1 MVLGCF
7 GFNVYLDYL
16 FSNQLVMA
24 IIKNGVNG
32 TVSGKAGSVVFVLTK
47 TGNYVRSLPRVK
59 KREPSPE
66 QLLSRTRFKIVR
78 SHISMLN
85 PIIKIG
91 YKAYSYPKRA
101 YDGAMSYNLNEA
113 LMQEGDG
120 FVVDWKKFM
129 VAKGSPNP
137 ITSYTMDFDQEN
149 GVLQVTWE
157 YDAYL
162 EKKFDTR
169 SYDSF
174 LVLYSAADNGVE
186 YALLTNESKNSL
198 ISGKQDINIPEHT
211 KEATYEVYIFFVESY
226 GGGNTDS
233 LHLGKIDV

>member
-1 MVLGCF
+1 
-7 GFNVYLDYL
+7 
-16 FSNQLVMA
+16 MA

-59 KREPSPE
+59 KRAPTPE

-85 PIIKIG
+85 PIINIG

-101 YDGAMSYNLNEA
+101 YDVAMSYNLNEA
-113 LMQEGDG
+113 LVQEENG
-120 FVVDWKKFM
+120 FVVDWQKFM

-149 GVLQVTWE
+149 QVLRVTWE

-169 SYDSF
+169 YYDS
-174 LVLYSAADNGVE
+174 LLILYSAEDDGAE
-186 YALLTNESKNSL
+186 YPLLMNDSKDSL
-198 ISGKQDINIPEHT
+198 ISGKQNVMIPKRT
-211 KEATYEVYIFFVESY
+211 KEVTYEVFIFFVESY

-233 LHLGKIDV
+233 MHLGKIKV

>member
-1 MVLGCF
+1 
-7 GFNVYLDYL
+7 
-16 FSNQLVMA
+16 MA

-59 KREPSPE
+59 KRAPTPE
-66 QLLSRTRFKIVR
+66 QLLNRTRFKIVR

-85 PIIKIG
+85 PIINIG

-101 YDGAMSYNLNEA
+101 YDVAMSYNLNEA
-113 LMQEGDG
+113 LVQEENG
-120 FVVDWKKFM
+120 FVVDWQKFM

-137 ITSYTMDFDQEN
+137 ITSYTMDFDQESQ
-149 GVLQVTWE
+149 VLRVTWE

-169 SYDSF
+169 YYDS
-174 LVLYSAADNGVE
+174 LLILYSAEDDGAE
-186 YALLTNESKNSL
+186 YPLLMNDSKDSL
-198 ISGKQDINIPEHT
+198 ISGKQNVMIPKRT
-211 KEATYEVYIFFVESY
+211 KEVTYEVFTPY
-226 GGGNTDS
+226 
-233 LHLGKIDV
+233 

>member
-1 MVLGCF
+1 
-7 GFNVYLDYL
+7 
-16 FSNQLVMA
+16 MA

-59 KREPSPE
+59 KRAPTPE

-85 PIIKIG
+85 PIINIG

-101 YDGAMSYNLNEA
+101 YDVAMSYNLNEA
-113 LMQEGDG
+113 LVQEENG
-120 FVVDWKKFM
+120 FVVDWQKFM
-129 VAKGSPNP
+129 IAKGSPNP

-149 GVLQVTWE
+149 QVLRVTWE

-169 SYDSF
+169 YYDSL
-174 LVLYSAADNGVE
+174 LVLYSAEDDGAE
-186 YALLTNESKNSL
+186 YPLLMNDSKDSL
-198 ISGKQDINIPEHT
+198 ISGKQNVMIPKRT
-211 KEATYEVYIFFVESY
+211 KEVTYEVFTPY
-226 GGGNTDS
+226 
-233 LHLGKIDV
+233 

>member
-1 MVLGCF
+1 
-7 GFNVYLDYL
+7 
-16 FSNQLVMA
+16 MA
-24 IIKNGVNG
+24 IIKNGING
-32 TVSGKAGSVVFVLTK
+32 AVSGKAGSVVFVLTK

-59 KREPSPE
+59 KREPTPE
-66 QLLSRTRFKIVR
+66 QLRSRTRFKMVR
-78 SHISMLN
+78 SHISLLN

-101 YDGAMSYNLNEA
+101 YDVAMSYNLNAA
-113 LMQEGDG
+113 LIEKEDG
-120 FVVDWKKFM
+120 FVVDWQKFM

-137 ITSYTMDFDQEN
+137 ITSYTMDLDQEN
-149 GVLQVTWE
+149 RVLQVTWE
-157 YDAYL
+157 YDPYL

-174 LVLYSAADNGVE
+174 LILYNAADNGAE
-186 YALLTNESKNSL
+186 YPLLMNDSKNSL
-198 ISGKQDINIPEHT
+198 IAGKQDLNIPAHR

-233 LHLGKIDV
+233 LHLGKIQV

>member
-1 MVLGCF
+1 
-7 GFNVYLDYL
+7 
-16 FSNQLVMA
+16 MA

-32 TVSGKAGSVVFVLTK
+32 TVSGKAGSVVFVSTK

-66 QLLSRTRFKIVR
+66 QLLSRTRFKTVR
-78 SHISMLN
+78 SHISLLN
-85 PIIKIG
+85 PIIKLG

-101 YDGAMSYNLNEA
+101 YDVAMSYNLNHA
-113 LMQEGDG
+113 IMQEGDS
-120 FVVDWKKFM
+120 FVVDWQKFM

-149 GVLQVTWE
+149 QMLQVTWE

-162 EKKFDTR
+162 EKKFDTGT
-169 SYDSF
+169 YDSF
-174 LVLYSAADNGVE
+174 LILYSAADYGAE
-186 YALLTNESKNSL
+186 YPIFTNDSKNNL
-198 ISGKQDINIPEHT
+198 IAGRQNIEIPKHK
-211 KEATYEVYIFFVESY
+211 KEVTYEVYIFFVESY

-233 LHLGKIDV
+233 LHLGTVKI

>member
-1 MVLGCF
+1 
-7 GFNVYLDYL
+7 
-16 FSNQLVMA
+16 MA

-47 TGNYVRSLPRVK
+47 TGNYVRALPRVK
-59 KREPSPE
+59 KRDPSPE
-66 QLLSRTRFKIVR
+66 QLLNRTRFKIVR
-78 SHISMLN
+78 SHISLLN

-91 YKAYSYPKRA
+91 FKAYSYPKRA

-113 LMQEGDG
+113 LIQKEDD
-120 FVVDWKKFM
+120 FTVDWQKFM
-129 VAKGSPNP
+129 IAKGSPNP

-149 GVLQVTWE
+149 RALRVTWE

-169 SYDSF
+169 FYDSF
-174 LVLYSAADNGVE
+174 LVLYNAAGNGVE
-186 YALLTNESKNSL
+186 YPLLTNDSKNSL
-198 ISGKQDINIPEHT
+198 TAGKQDIIISKHG

-226 GGGNTDS
+226 GGRNTDS
-233 LHLGKIDV
+233 LHLGSVKV

>member
-1 MVLGCF
+1 
-7 GFNVYLDYL
+7 
-16 FSNQLVMA
+16 MA
-24 IIKNGVNG
+24 IIKNGING

-59 KREPSPE
+59 KRPPTPE
-66 QLLSRTRFKIVR
+66 QLLCRTRFTIVR
-78 SHISMLN
+78 SHISLLN

-101 YDGAMSYNLNEA
+101 YDVAMSYNLNEA
-113 LMQEGDG
+113 LIQKEDG
-120 FVVDWKKFM
+120 FVVNWQKFM

-137 ITSYTMDFDQEN
+137 ITSYTMDFDQEDR
-149 GVLQVTWE
+149 VLQVTWE
-157 YDAYL
+157 YDTYL

-174 LVLYSAADNGVE
+174 LILYNAADSGAE
-186 YALLTNESKNSL
+186 YPLLMNDSKNRL
-198 ISGKQDINIPEHT
+198 IAGKQHLNIPAHR
-211 KEATYEVYIFFVESY
+211 KEATYEVYLFFVESY

-233 LHLGKIDV
+233 LHLGKIQV

>member
-1 MVLGCF
+1 
-7 GFNVYLDYL
+7 
-16 FSNQLVMA
+16 MA

-59 KREPSPE
+59 KRAPTPE
-66 QLLSRTRFKIVR
+66 QLLNRTRFKIVR

-85 PIIKIG
+85 PIINIG
-91 YKAYSYPKRA
+91 FKAYSYPKRA
-101 YDGAMSYNLNEA
+101 YDVAMSYNLNEA
-113 LMQEGDG
+113 LIQEENG
-120 FVVDWKKFM
+120 FVVDWQKFM
-129 VAKGSPNP
+129 IAKGSPNP

-149 GVLQVTWE
+149 HVLRVTWE

-169 SYDSF
+169 YYDSL
-174 LVLYSAADNGVE
+174 LVLYSAEDDGAE
-186 YALLTNESKNSL
+186 YPLLMNDSKDSL
-198 ISGKQDINIPEHT
+198 ISGKQNVMIPKRT
-211 KEATYEVYIFFVESY
+211 KEVTYEVFIFFVESY

-233 LHLGKIDV
+233 MHLGKIKV

>member
-1 MVLGCF
+1 
-7 GFNVYLDYL
+7 
-16 FSNQLVMA
+16 MA

-59 KREPSPE
+59 KREPTPE

-78 SHISMLN
+78 SHISLLN

-101 YDGAMSYNLNEA
+101 YDVAMSYNLNEA
-113 LMQEGDG
+113 LIQKEDG
-120 FVVDWKKFM
+120 FMVDWQKFM
-129 VAKGSPNP
+129 IAKGSPNP
-137 ITSYTMDFDQEN
+137 ITSYTMDLDQEN

-174 LVLYSAADNGVE
+174 LILYSAADSRVE
-186 YALLTNESKNSL
+186 YPLLMNESKNSL
-198 ISGKQDINIPEHT
+198 IAGKQDINIPEHRKVT
-211 KEATYEVYIFFVESY
+211 TYEVYIFFIESY

-233 LHLGKIDV
+233 LHLGKIEV

>member
-1 MVLGCF
+1 
-7 GFNVYLDYL
+7 
-16 FSNQLVMA
+16 MA

-59 KREPSPE
+59 KRAPTPE

-85 PIIKIG
+85 PIINIG

-101 YDGAMSYNLNEA
+101 YDVAMSYNLNEA
-113 LMQEGDG
+113 LVQEENG
-120 FVVDWKKFM
+120 FVVDWQKFM

-149 GVLQVTWE
+149 QVLRVTWE

-169 SYDSF
+169 YYDSF
-174 LVLYSAADNGVE
+174 LILYSAEDDGAE
-186 YALLTNESKNSL
+186 YPLLTNDSKDSL
-198 ISGKQDINIPEHT
+198 ISGKQNVIIPKRT
-211 KEATYEVYIFFVESY
+211 KEVTYEVFIFFVESY

-233 LHLGKIDV
+233 MHLGKITV

>member
-1 MVLGCF
+1 MFPFLMF
-7 GFNVYLDYL
+7 IFIIYKL
-16 FSNQLVMA
+16 NQIIMA

-59 KREPSPE
+59 KRAPTPE

-85 PIIKIG
+85 PIINIG

-101 YDGAMSYNLNEA
+101 YDVAMSYNLNEA
-113 LMQEGDG
+113 LVQEENG
-120 FVVDWKKFM
+120 FVVDWQKFM
-129 VAKGSPNP
+129 IAKGSPNP

-149 GVLQVTWE
+149 QVLRVTWE

-169 SYDSF
+169 YYDS
-174 LVLYSAADNGVE
+174 LLILYSAEDDGAE
-186 YALLTNESKNSL
+186 YPLLMNDSKNSL
-198 ISGKQDINIPEHT
+198 ISGKQNVMIPKRT
-211 KEATYEVYIFFVESY
+211 KEVTYEVFIFFVESY

-233 LHLGKIDV
+233 MHLGKIKV

>member
-1 MVLGCF
+1 
-7 GFNVYLDYL
+7 
-16 FSNQLVMA
+16 MA

-59 KREPSPE
+59 KRAPTPE

-85 PIIKIG
+85 PIINIG
-91 YKAYSYPKRA
+91 YKAYSYPRRA
-101 YDGAMSYNLNEA
+101 YDVAMSYNLNEA
-113 LMQEGDG
+113 LVQEENG
-120 FVVDWKKFM
+120 FVVDWQKFM

-149 GVLQVTWE
+149 QVLRVTWE

-169 SYDSF
+169 YYDS
-174 LVLYSAADNGVE
+174 LLILYSAEDDGAE
-186 YALLTNESKNSL
+186 YPLLMNDSKDSL
-198 ISGKQDINIPEHT
+198 ISGKQNVMIPKRT
-211 KEATYEVYIFFVESY
+211 KEVTYEVFTPY
-226 GGGNTDS
+226 
-233 LHLGKIDV
+233 

>member
-1 MVLGCF
+1 
-7 GFNVYLDYL
+7 
-16 FSNQLVMA
+16 MA

-32 TVSGKAGSVVFVLTK
+32 AVSGKAGSVVFVLTK

-59 KREPSPE
+59 KREPTPE

-78 SHISMLN
+78 SHISLLN

-101 YDGAMSYNLNEA
+101 YDVAMSYNLNEA
-113 LMQEGDG
+113 LIQKEDG
-120 FVVDWKKFM
+120 FVVNWQKFM

-137 ITSYTMDFDQEN
+137 ITSYTMDFDQEDR
-149 GVLQVTWE
+149 VLQVTWE
-157 YDAYL
+157 YDTYL

-174 LVLYSAADNGVE
+174 LILYNAADSGAE
-186 YALLTNESKNSL
+186 YPLLMNDSKNRL
-198 ISGKQDINIPEHT
+198 IAGKQHLNIPAHR
-211 KEATYEVYIFFVESY
+211 KEATYEVYLFFVESY

-233 LHLGKIDV
+233 LHLGKIQV

>member
-1 MVLGCF
+1 MFPFLMF
-7 GFNVYLDYL
+7 IFIIYKL
-16 FSNQLVMA
+16 NQIIMA

-59 KREPSPE
+59 KRAPTPE

-85 PIIKIG
+85 PIINIG

-101 YDGAMSYNLNEA
+101 YDVAMSYNLNEA
-113 LMQEGDG
+113 LVQEENG
-120 FVVDWKKFM
+120 FVVDWQKFM
-129 VAKGSPNP
+129 IAKGSPNP

-149 GVLQVTWE
+149 QVLRVTWE

-169 SYDSF
+169 YYDS
-174 LVLYSAADNGVE
+174 LLILYSAEDDGAE
-186 YALLTNESKNSL
+186 YPLLMNDSKDSL
-198 ISGKQDINIPEHT
+198 ISGKQNVMIPKRT
-211 KEATYEVYIFFVESY
+211 KEVTYEVFIFFVESY

-233 LHLGKIDV
+233 MHLGKIKV

>member
-1 MVLGCF
+1 
-7 GFNVYLDYL
+7 
-16 FSNQLVMA
+16 MA

-47 TGNYVRSLPRVK
+47 TGNYVRSLPRIK
-59 KREPSPE
+59 KRAPTPE

-78 SHISMLN
+78 SHISLLN
-85 PIIKIG
+85 SIIKIG

-101 YDGAMSYNLNEA
+101 YDVAMSYNLNEA
-113 LMQEGDG
+113 LIQEGDG
-120 FVVDWKKFM
+120 FVVNWQKFM
-129 VAKGSPNP
+129 IAKGSPNP
-137 ITSYTMDFDQEN
+137 ITSYTVDFDQEKQ
-149 GVLQVTWE
+149 VLQVTWE

-174 LVLYSAADNGVE
+174 LILYSAADNGVE
-186 YALLTNESKNSL
+186 YPLLMNDSKNSL
-198 ISGKQDINIPEHT
+198 ISGKQDVNIPEHR

-233 LHLGKIDV
+233 LHLGKIKV

>member
-1 MVLGCF
+1 
-7 GFNVYLDYL
+7 
-16 FSNQLVMA
+16 MA

-32 TVSGKAGSVVFVLTK
+32 AVSGKAGSVVFVLTK

-59 KREPSPE
+59 KREPTPE
-66 QLLSRTRFKIVR
+66 QLLIRTRFKIVR
-78 SHISMLN
+78 SHISLLN

-101 YDGAMSYNLNEA
+101 YDVAMSYNLNEA
-113 LMQEGDG
+113 LIQKEDG
-120 FVVDWKKFM
+120 FVVNWQKFM

-137 ITSYTMDFDQEN
+137 ITSYTMDFDQEDR
-149 GVLQVTWE
+149 VLQVTWE
-157 YDAYL
+157 YDTYL

-174 LVLYSAADNGVE
+174 LILYNAADSGAE
-186 YALLTNESKNSL
+186 YPLLMNDSKNRL
-198 ISGKQDINIPEHT
+198 IAGKQHLNIPAHR
-211 KEATYEVYIFFVESY
+211 KEATYEVYLFFVESY

-233 LHLGKIDV
+233 LHLGKIQV

>member
-1 MVLGCF
+1 
-7 GFNVYLDYL
+7 
-16 FSNQLVMA
+16 MA

-59 KREPSPE
+59 KRAPTPE

-85 PIIKIG
+85 PIINIG

-101 YDGAMSYNLNEA
+101 YDVAMSYNLNEA
-113 LMQEGDG
+113 LIQKEDD
-120 FVVDWKKFM
+120 FVVDWQKFM
-129 VAKGSPNP
+129 IAKGSPNP

-149 GVLQVTWE
+149 QVIRVTWE
-157 YDAYL
+157 YDFYL
-162 EKKFDTR
+162 EKKFNTR

-174 LVLYSAADNGVE
+174 LILYNAEDNGGE
-186 YALLTNESKNSL
+186 YPLLMNDSKDSL
-198 ISGKQDINIPEHT
+198 ISGKQNVKIPKHK
-211 KEATYEVYIFFVESY
+211 KEVTYEVFIFFVESY

-233 LHLGKIDV
+233 MHLGKIKI

>member
-1 MVLGCF
+1 
-7 GFNVYLDYL
+7 
-16 FSNQLVMA
+16 MA

-59 KREPSPE
+59 KRAPTPE

-85 PIIKIG
+85 PIINIG

-101 YDGAMSYNLNEA
+101 YDVAMSYNLNEA
-113 LMQEGDG
+113 LVQEENG
-120 FVVDWKKFM
+120 FVVDWQKFM
-129 VAKGSPNP
+129 IAKGSPNP
-137 ITSYTMDFDQEN
+137 ITSYTMDFDQQN
-149 GVLQVTWE
+149 QVLRVTWE

-169 SYDSF
+169 YYDS
-174 LVLYSAADNGVE
+174 LLILYSAEDDGAE
-186 YALLTNESKNSL
+186 YPLLMNDSKDSL
-198 ISGKQDINIPEHT
+198 ISGKQNVMIPKRT
-211 KEATYEVYIFFVESY
+211 KEVTYEVFIFFVESY

-233 LHLGKIDV
+233 MHLGKIKV

>member
-1 MVLGCF
+1 
-7 GFNVYLDYL
+7 
-16 FSNQLVMA
+16 MA

-32 TVSGKAGSVVFVLTK
+32 TVSGKAGSVVFVSTK

-59 KREPSPE
+59 KREPTAE
-66 QLLSRTRFKIVR
+66 QLLSRTRFKTVR
-78 SHISMLN
+78 SHISLLN

-101 YDGAMSYNLNEA
+101 YDVAMSYNLNQA
-113 LMQEGDG
+113 LMQEGDF
-120 FVVDWKKFM
+120 FVVDWQKFM
-129 VAKGSPNP
+129 IAKGSPNP

-149 GVLQVTWE
+149 QVLQVTWE

-169 SYDSF
+169 NYDSF
-174 LVLYSAADNGVE
+174 LILYSAADHGAE
-186 YALLTNESKNSL
+186 YTLLMNDAKNSL
-198 ISGKQDINIPEHT
+198 LTGRQNIEIPKHK
-211 KEATYEVYIFFVESY
+211 KEVTYEVYIFFVESY

-233 LHLGKIDV
+233 MHLGKIKI

>member
-1 MVLGCF
+1 
-7 GFNVYLDYL
+7 
-16 FSNQLVMA
+16 MA

-59 KREPSPE
+59 KRAPTPE

-85 PIIKIG
+85 PIINIG

-101 YDGAMSYNLNEA
+101 YDVAMSYNLNEA
-113 LMQEGDG
+113 LVQEENG
-120 FVVDWKKFM
+120 FVVDWQKFM

-149 GVLQVTWE
+149 QALRVTWE

-169 SYDSF
+169 YYDSL
-174 LVLYSAADNGVE
+174 LVLYSAEDDGAE
-186 YALLTNESKNSL
+186 YPLLMNDSKDSL
-198 ISGKQDINIPEHT
+198 ISGKQNIIIPKRT
-211 KEATYEVYIFFVESY
+211 KEVTYEVFIFFVESY

-233 LHLGKIDV
+233 MHLGKIKV

>member
-1 MVLGCF
+1 
-7 GFNVYLDYL
+7 
-16 FSNQLVMA
+16 MA

-59 KREPSPE
+59 KRAPTPE

-85 PIIKIG
+85 PIINIG
-91 YKAYSYPKRA
+91 YKAYSYPRRA
-101 YDGAMSYNLNEA
+101 YDVAMSYNLNEA
-113 LMQEGDG
+113 LVQEENG
-120 FVVDWKKFM
+120 FVVDWQKFM

-149 GVLQVTWE
+149 QVLRVTWE

-169 SYDSF
+169 YYDS
-174 LVLYSAADNGVE
+174 LLILYSAEDDGAE
-186 YALLTNESKNSL
+186 YPLLMNDSKDSL
-198 ISGKQDINIPEHT
+198 ISGKQNVMIPKRT
-211 KEATYEVYIFFVESY
+211 KEVTYEVFIFFVESY

-233 LHLGKIDV
+233 MHLGKIKV